1 MKPIFKGRSL
11 ILLRQS
17 NHSYKMTL
25 TQEEIDAC
33 REAFLAFDKNRNG
46 SIDVWELRQ
55 VLEMMGQKPT
65 DEEIFQMMSEVDENM
80 MGSIGFADFLKVIE
94 KQKEK
99 TLNYDDDSDLVD
111 AYVACGGNPD
121 KSGYI
126 LKDTIIRIIKHDF
139 GLTIDI
145 EDMISK
151 VDHEGS
157 GEIRFDDFKLLL
169 S

>member
-1 MKPIFKGRSL
+1 MA
-11 ILLRQS
+11 
-17 NHSYKMTL
+17 L

-80 MGSIGFADFLKVIE
+80 MGSIDFADFLKVIE

-111 AYVACGGNPD
+111 AYVACGGHPD

-126 LKDTIIRIIKHDF
+126 LKDTIVRIIKQDF

-145 EDMISK
+145 EDMICK
-151 VDHEGS
+151 VDKEGS
-157 GEIRFDDFKLLL
+157 GEICFEEFKVLL

>member
-1 MKPIFKGRSL
+1 
-11 ILLRQS
+11 
-17 NHSYKMTL
+17 MTL
-25 TQEEIDAC
+25 IQEEIDAC
-33 REAFLAFDKNRNG
+33 RDAFLAFDKNRNG

-55 VLEMMGQKPT
+55 VLEAMGQKAT
-65 DEEIFQMMSEVDENM
+65 EEEIFQIMSEVDDNM

-99 TLNYDDDSDLVD
+99 TMSDDDDSDLVD
-111 AYVACGGNPD
+111 AYVACGGPFD
-121 KSGYI
+121 KSGFV
-126 LKDTIIRIIKHDF
+126 LGETIVRIIKHDF

-151 VDHEGS
+151 IDHEGT
-157 GEIRFDDFKLLL
+157 GEIRFEDFKMLL

>member
-1 MKPIFKGRSL
+1 
-11 ILLRQS
+11 
-17 NHSYKMTL
+17 MTL
-25 TQEEIDAC
+25 AQEEIDAC
-33 REAFLAFDKNRNG
+33 REAFLSFDKNRNG

-55 VLEMMGQKPT
+55 VLEMMGQKPS
-65 DEEIFQMMSEVDENM
+65 DEELFQIMSEVDENKL
-80 MGSIGFADFLKVIE
+80 GSIEFAEFLKVIE

-99 TLNYDDDSDLVD
+99 TIKNYDDSDLVD
-111 AYVACGGNPD
+111 AFVACGGQAD

-126 LKDTIIRIIKHDF
+126 LKDTIVRIIKHDF

-157 GEIRFDDFKLLL
+157 GQIRFDDFKVLL